1 MIKST
6 IVLINF
12 IGLFFLHFFTAN
24 NITIENIAP
33 DNMPPGAPTLV
44 EVMITKNEVQGFAK
58 MEIVLPEGF
67 VATPGETKG
76 ASFTFSDKKVRLVW
90 MTLPTEPSFKV
101 TYYLECPE
109 SMTGK
114 YEARGS
120 FSYINNNERID
131 YVIPTE
137 HIFVSKDAAVA
148 QQSEAPSTN
157 EVVQSNP
164 LAAEEKKDLEASPS
178 INPEN
183 GSRSSD
189 NISSSS
195 ENNPNTMSDQKA
207 PQEVKS
213 DKAANM
219 EGIVCERRFTRISD
233 NEFRVDVRIV
243 NSNISGFAKVVENG
257 PALSKTEKIQDA
269 GATVTADKNSIKF
282 VWFEIPKAP
291 IIEFSYK
298 LTTLSASTSNPE
310 VTGKLAFVENNNPKE
325 LGIINAGS
333 SDVSSPVLVEN
344 TKKIE
349 GEKQVAPSTT
359 TNSTATKKEVEK
371 DKEEVVATTSNKET
385 QKEKQISPPSSV
397 TTKSKKTV
405 VDVPSAENGVSYK
418 VQILAAHRVV
428 NKTYFK
434 QRHGFG
440 EEFNIEN
447 HEGWVKYTT
456 GKFGEYKNARD
467 ERERLKSSYNTLPGP
482 FVTAYNNGE
491 RITVQEALL
500 ITKQQWYQ

>member
-1 MIKST
+1 MIKAT

-12 IGLFFLHFFTAN
+12 IGLFFLHYFTAN
-24 NITIENIAP
+24 NITIENIVP
-33 DNMPPGAPTLV
+33 DNMAPGTPTLV
-44 EVMITKNEVQGFAK
+44 EVTVTKNDVQGFAK

-76 ASFTFSDKKVRLVW
+76 GSFTFSDKKVRLVW

-101 TYYLECPE
+101 SYYLECPE

-114 YEARGS
+114 YEARGT

-137 HIFVSKDAAVA
+137 HIFVSKDAAVTQTNA
-148 QQSEAPSTN
+148 SQEGQITEQTKIEGNANN
-157 EVVQSNP
+157 EVRN
-164 LAAEEKKDLEASPS
+164 
-178 INPEN
+178 N
-183 GSRSSD
+183 GSG
-189 NISSSS
+189 
-195 ENNPNTMSDQKA
+195 EEAKPLKNTQSVDVAEKEQPETTNVA
-207 PQEVKS
+207 SNSQELL
-213 DKAANM
+213 
-219 EGIVCERRFTRISD
+219 CERRISRISD

-243 NSNISGFAKVVENG
+243 NSNIKGFAKIVENG

-269 GATVTADKNSIKF
+269 GATVTADKNTIKF
-282 VWFEIPKAP
+282 VWFEIPNASV
-291 IIEFSYK
+291 IEFSYK
-298 LTTLSASTSNPE
+298 ITTISALMDNPE

-325 LGIINAGS
+325 IGIVNAGS
-333 SDVSSPVLVEN
+333 GATSSPVLAQNNV
-344 TKKIE
+344 KP
-349 GEKQVAPSTT
+349 VSPSP
-359 TNSTATKKEVEK
+359 SKEVKDEK
-371 DKEEVVATTSNKET
+371 T
-385 QKEKQISPPSSV
+385 QKTETRSNPNQDLASTKPKEVKESAKTPKEGAKSQANAANRISN
-397 TTKSKKTV
+397 T
-405 VDVPSAENGVSYK
+405 PSAEVGVNYK

-434 QRHGFG
+434 QRHSFG
-440 EEFNIEN
+440 EQFNIEN

-456 GKFGEYKNARD
+456 GKFEEYKNARD